1 MLRDAFN
8 RHHRVLLI
16 GDAARFGPHFL
27 GRLEDEHLTQFDE
40 CGNGAIG
47 VAMALSAPRPF
58 DAVLI
63 AVDLPDADG
72 AVICTQLRE
81 RGLHIPVILLAE
93 HGGESEVIRGLNAGA
108 NDFMAAPMRHAE
120 LRARLRAQIR
130 AYETSEEAVLRI
142 GQFHFRPASRV
153 LLNSAT
159 NERVRL
165 TEKEAAVLKFLY
177 RAEAPVSRH
186 TLLHEVWGYN
196 ARATTHTV
204 ETHIYRLRRK
214 IEPDAGR
221 IAVLIN
227 EDGGYRL
234 RAAAPRPAAPRPG
247 PHWAMPTLGLMAAGL
262 S

>member
-1 MLRDAFN
+1 MLHDTFN

-16 GDAARFGPHFL
+16 GDAGSFGPHFL
-27 GRLEDEHLTQFDE
+27 GRLEDDYLTQFDACE
-40 CGNGAIG
+40 TGAAG
-47 VAMALSAPRPF
+47 LDLALSAPRPF
-58 DAVLI
+58 DAVMI
-63 AVDLPDADG
+63 ALDLPDADG
-72 AVICTQLRE
+72 AEICTELRE
-81 RGLHIPVILLAE
+81 RGLYIPIILLAE

-108 NDFMAAPMRHAE
+108 NDFMASPVRHAE

-159 NERVRL
+159 AERVRL

-177 RAEAPVSRH
+177 RAEGPVSRH

-227 EDGGYRL
+227 EDGGYCL
-234 RAAAPRPAAPRPG
+234 RASAPRPASPRP
-247 PHWAMPTLGLMAAGL
+247 AARRATQKLMAAEM

>member
-1 MLRDAFN
+1 MMRDAFN
-8 RHHRVLLI
+8 RNHRILFI
-16 GDAARFGPHFL
+16 GDAGAFGPSL
-27 GRLEDEHLTQFDE
+27 LTRLEDENLSQFDE
-40 CGNGAIG
+40 CATGTAG
-47 VAMALSAPRPF
+47 VAMAMTASRPY
-58 DAVLI
+58 DAIMI

-72 AVICTQLRE
+72 AVVCSQLRD
-81 RGLHIPVILLAE
+81 RGLHIPVVLLAE
-93 HGGESEVIRGLNAGA
+93 HGSESEVIRGLNAGA
-108 NDFMAAPMRHAE
+108 NDFMCTPVRHAE

-153 LLNSAT
+153 LLNSVT
-159 NERVRL
+159 SERVRL
-165 TEKEAAVLKFLY
+165 TEKEAAVLKYLY
-177 RAEAPVSRH
+177 RAEGPVSRH

-227 EDGGYRL
+227 EDGGYCL
-234 RAAAPRPAAPRPG
+234 RAEAPKHRAAWVRPSQA
-247 PHWAMPTLGLMAAGL
+247 MAAAEY

>member
-1 MLRDAFN
+1 MLHDAFN
-8 RHHRVLLI
+8 RHHRILLI
-16 GDAARFGPHFL
+16 GNAASFGPSFL
-27 GRLEDEHLTQFDE
+27 ERLGDEHLTHFEE
-40 CGNGAIG
+40 CETGSDG
-47 VAMALSAPRPF
+47 VAMALAAARPF
-58 DAVLI
+58 DAIML

-72 AVICTQLRE
+72 AVICSQLRD
-81 RGLHIPVILLAE
+81 RGVHIPVILLAE
-93 HGGESEVIRGLNAGA
+93 HGGESEIIRGLDAGA
-108 NDFMAAPMRHAE
+108 NDFMSAPIRHAE

-142 GQFHFRPASRV
+142 GQFQFRPASRV

-159 NERVRL
+159 SERVRL

-177 RAEAPVSRH
+177 RAEGPVSRH

-227 EDGGYRL
+227 EDGGYSL
-234 RAAAPRPAAPRPG
+234 RAEGPRPARAAEWSRPG
-247 PHWAMPTLGLMAAGL
+247 HSMAAVEY

>member
-1 MLRDAFN
+1 MSRDSFD
-8 RHHRVLLI
+8 RQHRVLFI
-16 GDAARFGPHFL
+16 GNIASFGYDFLPRMSEANPTHFDQCDT
-27 GRLEDEHLTQFDE
+27 GKAGMTM
-40 CGNGAIG
+40 
-47 VAMALSAPRPF
+47 VLSANRPF

-63 AVDLPDADG
+63 SVDLPDSDG
-72 AVICTQLRE
+72 AVVCAQLRDN
-81 RGLHIPVILLAE
+81 GLHIPVILLAE
-93 HGGESEVIRGLNAGA
+93 HGSESEIIRGLDAGA
-108 NDFMAAPMRHAE
+108 NDFMAAPIRHTE

-153 LLNSAT
+153 LLNTETS
-159 NERVRL
+159 ERVRL
-165 TEKEAAVLKFLY
+165 TEKESAVLKYLY

-196 ARATTHTV
+196 AHATTHTV

-221 IAVLIN
+221 IVVLIN

-234 RAAAPRPAAPRPG
+234 RGEGPKARGAWTRPAS
-247 PHWAMPTLGLMAAGL
+247 AMVSAEY